1 MLSSTSG
8 GFFMQYKI
16 YAAEYKVALIKEY
29 QSGNISMRA
38 FCKEKDI
45 SLSTFESWL
54 RKIRMYGQPGLKML
68 PEANGF
74 LTPID
79 VTDETKEI
87 VKEKSYKPSNTFTL
101 ETKGMKLT
109 FSINSLKEVL
119 EVINND

>member
-1 MLSSTSG
+1 MLSSTQG
-8 GFFMQYKI
+8 GFFMEYKI
-16 YAAEYKVALIKEY
+16 YSAECKIALIEEY
-29 QSGNISMRA
+29 RSRNASMRT

-54 RKIRMYGQPGLKML
+54 RKIRMYGQPSLKMF
-68 PEANGF
+68 PKANGF

-87 VKEKSYKPSNTFTL
+87 VKEESYKAPNTFTL

-109 FSINSLKEVL
+109 FSINNLKEVF
-119 EVINND
+119 EVINHD

>member
-1 MLSSTSG
+1 
-8 GFFMQYKI
+8 MQYKI

-29 QSGNISMRA
+29 QSRNVSMRT

-68 PEANGF
+68 PKANDF

-79 VTDETKEI
+79 VTDETKQI
-87 VKEKSYKPSNTFTL
+87 VNEESYKSSNTFTL

-109 FSINSLKEVL
+109 FSINNLKDVL
-119 EVINND
+119 EVINNG

>member
-1 MLSSTSG
+1 ME
-8 GFFMQYKI
+8 YKI
-16 YAAEYKVALIKEY
+16 YAAEYKWALIEEY
-29 QSGNISMRA
+29 QSRNVSLRA

-54 RKIRMYGQPGLKML
+54 RKIRMYGQSGLKL
-68 PEANGF
+68 IPKTNNP

-79 VTDETKEI
+79 VTDEAKMI
-87 VKEKSYKPSNTFTL
+87 IKEKETKPSDSFTL

-109 FSINSLKEVL
+109 FSINNLREVL

>member
-1 MLSSTSG
+1 
-8 GFFMQYKI
+8 MQYKVYSTECKI
-16 YAAEYKVALIKEY
+16 ALIEEY
-29 QSGNISMRA
+29 RSQNISMRT

-68 PEANGF
+68 PKANSF

-79 VTDETKEI
+79 VTNETKEI
-87 VKEKSYKPSNTFTL
+87 VKEESYKSSNTFTL

>member
-1 MLSSTSG
+1 
-8 GFFMQYKI
+8 MQYKI

-45 SLSTFESWL
+45 SLSTFESWI

-79 VTDETKEI
+79 VTDETKQI
-87 VKEKSYKPSNTFTL
+87 VNEESYKSSNIFTL

-109 FSINSLKEVL
+109 FSINSLKDVL
-119 EVINND
+119 EVINNDWPY

>member
-1 MLSSTSG
+1 MR
-8 GFFMQYKI
+8 
-16 YAAEYKVALIKEY
+16 YKVYSTECKISLIEEY
-29 QSGNISMRA
+29 QSQNVSMRT

-45 SLSTFESWL
+45 SLSTFASWL
-54 RKIRMYGQPGLKML
+54 RKIRMYGQPGLKMF
-68 PEANGF
+68 PKANGF

-87 VKEKSYKPSNTFTL
+87 IKEESYKSSNTFTL

-109 FSINSLKEVL
+109 FSINNLKEVL

>member
-1 MLSSTSG
+1 
-8 GFFMQYKI
+8 MQYKI
-16 YAAEYKVALIKEY
+16 YSAECKIALIEEY
-29 QSGNISMRA
+29 RSQNVSMRT

-54 RKIRMYGQPGLKML
+54 RKIRMYGQPGLNMFPKT
-68 PEANGF
+68 NDF

-79 VTDETKEI
+79 VTTETKTI
-87 VKEKSYKPSNTFTL
+87 IKEESIKASNTFVL

-109 FSINSLKEVL
+109 FSLSDLKTVL